1 MQIHHQVKK
10 EDTGKENDFSGSH
23 PEKKSLHLFM
33 WILSKLYIIYNMKLE
48 SQTSAK
54 SSSSELGELMWV
66 FLELYSSS
74 VKSIR
79 DITAFGAFQ
88 KWANKSKEMEYFI
101 ATLCWLIDRQVV
113 YRTAEDFWNNVNYQ
127 VWFDTGSSRV
137 CYNLIV
143 LSYAF
148 INSESERC
156 CSLAISE
163 ILSMCHW

>member
-101 ATLCWLIDRQVV
+101 ATLCWLIGR
-113 YRTAEDFWNNVNYQ
+113 
-127 VWFDTGSSRV
+127 
-137 CYNLIV
+137 
-143 LSYAF
+143 
-148 INSESERC
+148 
-156 CSLAISE
+156 
-163 ILSMCHW
+163 